1 MERWNRAMAAI
12 EEALDADIE
21 VAALARHA
29 LTSEYELR
37 RVFSVLTG
45 IPLSEY
51 IRRRRMTVAAAAIVA
66 DREAVQDIA
75 VRYGY
80 SSADAFSRA
89 FRAVHGV
96 GPEQA
101 RQPGA
106 VLRTQPR
113 LTFHLRIEG
122 SSEMRYRIVR
132 KDAFRL
138 VGRKARIPLVYEGP
152 NQAMI
157 EFEQNLGQ
165 QERERIAAPSNEQPT
180 GELAVCHNFDE
191 SREDGSSFDYYVAAA
206 TTSAVPADLDVIDVP
221 ASTWVVFEAAEPT
234 LEAIQQVWPQAFG
247 DWFPAN
253 PYRAIPAP
261 EIVRADYDED
271 GALLGA
277 EVWLAVES
285 TA

>member
-157 EFEQNLGQ
+157 EFEQNLGR
-165 QERERIAAPSNEQPT
+165 QERERIAA
-180 GELAVCHNFDE
+180 L
-191 SREDGSSFDYYVAAA
+191 RENGITHLHVNPM
-206 TTSAVPADLDVIDVP
+206 TSDVNG
-221 ASTWVVFEAAEPT
+221 TFEK
-234 LEAIQQVWPQAFG
+234 LKSLIG
-247 DWFPAN
+247 
-253 PYRAIPAP
+253 
-261 EIVRADYDED
+261 
-271 GALLGA
+271 
-277 EVWLAVES
+277 
-285 TA
+285 